1 MSNLNDKISIDE
13 YKKSNAMREHRLHN
27 EKKQLE
33 ILLQKKLSEK
43 SELIAEVCKLQT
55 KIENVEFELSKMSDI
70 KLPVINKVSPFN
82 RRNSSGHN
90 LNFKRRNSNEKFELE
105 TKQQVN
111 NSYSYHFHYSK

>member
-43 SELIAEVCKLQT
+43 SEFISEVCKLQT
-55 KIENVEFELSKMSDI
+55 NIENVEFELSKMNDL
-70 KLPVINKVSPFN
+70 KLPVITKVSPFN
-82 RRNSSGHN
+82 RRNSSSSGHN
-90 LNFKRRNSNEKFELE
+90 LNFKRRNSKTDDKFELE

-111 NSYSYHFHYSK
+111 K